1 MKKVKGDSNI
11 LDNRLLGQVVVKMLY
26 QEEKE
31 EKLKNNKDEKY
42 IKLIKEKKYN
52 INLKKMYN

>member
-11 LDNRLLGQVVVKMLY
+11 LDNRLLGQVLVKMLN

-42 IKLIKEKKYN
+42 IKIIKEKKYN
-52 INLKKMYN
+52 INLQKDV

>member
-52 INLKKMYN
+52 INLQKDV